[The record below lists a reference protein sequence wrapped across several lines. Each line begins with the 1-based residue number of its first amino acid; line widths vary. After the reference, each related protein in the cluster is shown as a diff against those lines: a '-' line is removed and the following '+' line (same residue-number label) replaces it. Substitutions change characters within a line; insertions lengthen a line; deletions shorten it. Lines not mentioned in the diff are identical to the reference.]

1 MKQTGWLVAGM
12 IALAMGAAC
21 GRKPAAAPASAPTA
35 GTTTTSDGGAAARE
49 AEERA
54 RREADEARR
63 REELARIRAVLAT
76 TVYFDYDS
84 YTIRDD
90 SRRTLDEKA
99 AVVRADPSIRLLLTG
114 HADQRGSTEYNL
126 ALGMR
131 RAEAIKEY
139 LSNFGIDPGR
149 VEVTSF
155 GEERPADPGVN
166 EAAWARNRRVDFA
179 VTSGPAGQ

>member
-1 MKQTGWLVAGM
+1 MKQTRWLVAGM
-12 IALAMGAAC
+12 IALATGAAC
-21 GRKPAAAPASAPTA
+21 GRKPAAAPAAAPMA

-63 REELARIRAVLAT
+63 REELARVRAVLAT

-84 YTIRDD
+84 HTIRDD

-114 HADQRGSTEYNL
+114 HADERGSTEYNL

-139 LSNFGIDPGR
+139 LTNFGIDASR

-155 GEERPADPGVN
+155 GEERPADPGAN
-166 EAAWARNRRVDFA
+166 EAAWARNRRVDFE

>member
-1 MKQTGWLVAGM
+1 M
-12 IALAMGAAC
+12 
-21 GRKPAAAPASAPTA
+21 
-35 GTTTTSDGGAAARE
+35 
-49 AEERA
+49 
-54 RREADEARR
+54 
-63 REELARIRAVLAT
+63 RAVLAT

-90 SRRTLDEKA
+90 SRRALDEKA

-114 HADQRGSTEYNL
+114 HADDRGSTEYNL

-131 RAEAIKEY
+131 RAEAIREY
-139 LSNFGIDPGR
+139 LTNFGIEAGR

-155 GEERPADPGVN
+155 GEERPADTGAN
-166 EAAWARNRRVDFA
+166 EAGWARNRRVEFE